1 MTDTPEPGWVPGGC
15 DAGGKA
21 SNTGAAN
28 DLTWKEMFG
37 DRRFYLIWLAFL
49 GGCVSGLM
57 LIGHASTIGK
67 EVAGISSG
75 EAALLV
81 GIMAVANFL
90 GRMLMGALSD
100 KIGRYQTILI
110 SLAASTVGMVVL
122 SRAKGFFIFVTALI
136 LLCVCFGGVLS
147 VFPNIVSE
155 NFGLKNMG
163 INYGIV
169 FTAYGIAALIG
180 PMTASAVK
188 DASGSY
194 NMAFIIAGVFAAAA
208 FILVYVI
215 YCMSKKNKEIP
226 GMD

>member
-1 MTDTPEPGWVPGGC
+1 
-15 DAGGKA
+15 
-21 SNTGAAN
+21 
-28 DLTWKEMFG
+28 
-37 DRRFYLIWLAFL
+37 
-49 GGCVSGLM
+49 
-57 LIGHASTIGK
+57 
-67 EVAGISSG
+67 
-75 EAALLV
+75 
-81 GIMAVANFL
+81 
-90 GRMLMGALSD
+90 
-100 KIGRYQTILI
+100 
-110 SLAASTVGMVVL
+110 
-122 SRAKGFFIFVTALI
+122 
-136 LLCVCFGGVLS
+136 
-147 VFPNIVSE
+147 
-155 NFGLKNMG
+155 MG